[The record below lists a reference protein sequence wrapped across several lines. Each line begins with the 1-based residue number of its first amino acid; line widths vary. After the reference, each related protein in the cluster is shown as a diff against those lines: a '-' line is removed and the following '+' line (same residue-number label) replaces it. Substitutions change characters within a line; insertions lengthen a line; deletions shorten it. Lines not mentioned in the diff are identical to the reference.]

1 MVFVVFTIFVGLLIA
16 GAFFILPA
24 MIRSNGGSDAA
35 AYGTALAASFVLIV
49 VWGIIFLMSSVRTV
63 ESGQVGIVYRFG
75 QIVGKRE
82 EGVTFIWPWED
93 IKSADIKTQAILP
106 EESCDNGHE
115 NCLSAFSKE
124 SQDVYIQPTLNISLN
139 PEAVEELFRT
149 VGPNYLD
156 RIVRPR
162 MAQRVKEATVIYES
176 TDIAP
181 NREII
186 RQKVKQDL
194 TKDLEP
200 YSITVTDFLLTNI
213 DFSPAFKA
221 SIEAKQL
228 ASQEALKE
236 QENVAKARAI
246 AEQKIEEAR
255 GEAGR
260 LRETAQGQADANR
273 LVAQSITP
281 EIIQMRLIDKLADD
295 LKVISLPSGAIP
307 LFDLQRLLSGGQ

>member
-1 MVFVVFTIFVGLLIA
+1 MLFIVLTVFLGLIA
-16 GAFFILPA
+16 LGAVFLLPP
-24 MIRSNGGSDAA
+24 MIRSGGGSNTAA
-35 AYGTALAASFVLIV
+35 LGAGLVIV
-49 VWGIIFLMSSVRTV
+49 VVLGVFWALTFFLSSVRTV

-106 EESCDNGHE
+106 EESCENGHN
-115 NCLSAFSKE
+115 NCLAAFSKE

-139 PEAVEELFRT
+139 PESVEELFRT

-162 MAQRVKEATVIYES
+162 MAQRVKEATVIYDS
-176 TDIAP
+176 IDIAP
-181 NREII
+181 NREVI

-194 TKDLEP
+194 IKDLEP

-213 DFSPAFKA
+213 DFSPAFKQ

-228 ASQEALKE
+228 ASQDALKE

-273 LVAQSITP
+273 LVSESITP
-281 EIIQMRLIDKLADD
+281 QIIQMRLIDKLADD
-295 LKVISLPSGAIP
+295 LKIISLPGGAIP